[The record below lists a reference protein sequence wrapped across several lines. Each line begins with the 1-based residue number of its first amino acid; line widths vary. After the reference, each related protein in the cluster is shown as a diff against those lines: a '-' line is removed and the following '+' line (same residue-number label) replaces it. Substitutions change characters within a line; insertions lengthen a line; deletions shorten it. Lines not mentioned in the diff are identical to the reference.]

1 MKHIIILWL
10 GIISAISHAEEKD
23 YNKEMQTEYDT
34 AIETFENGNKVD
46 ACHHLKLSKSYAKHS
61 DNIKAYDQLI
71 IMYEKL
77 CNDND

>member
-1 MKHIIILWL
+1 MKNIIILWL
-10 GIISAISHAEEKD
+10 GIVSLSFAEEKD
-23 YNKEMQTEYDT
+23 FNKEMQIEYDT
-34 AIETFENGNKVD
+34 AIKSFEDGNKAD